1 MIASILSVAPGR
13 ITPEEEFTMIV
24 SPAAVRPITRNATGL
39 DLLAMRVSLA
49 VLLWARRRA
58 DRRIVGREQWERR
71 LTIDRERLAREHEF
85 ALLAARVR

>member
-1 MIASILSVAPGR
+1 MTASTLSVAPGR

-58 DRRIVGREQWERR
+58 DRRIQRREVVQRR
-71 LTIDRERLAREHEF
+71 LATDRERVAREHEF